1 MPTTYGNLI
10 SIGNYAI
17 YPYVSTGVIPKAKFC
32 VLQLRSFENTNPYW
46 NSFIWNTFL
55 HPMLTKL
62 KLIYP
67 YIKYTKIVITLRF
80 LNDSLAHDRLGWYVM
95 FQEFMKSSHPCFSEK
110 LRRAYQPISY
120 KCVPTLKTN
129 SPVTRKLWLINIEGW
144 KMVAILQTIFQ
155 NEFSSMQKV
164 CIFIQILRK
173 FVPKGLIGNDSAF
186 ICAISILSLLAPTK
200 ISNQLFPWWS
210 VINWYSGGNQS
221 PSHWHLVFDTSKL
234 DENNSR

>member
-46 NSFIWNTFL
+46 NIFIWNTFL
-55 HPMLTKL
+55 NPMLTKL

-67 YIKYTKIVITLRF
+67 YIKYTKTVITLRF

-144 KMVAILQTIFQ
+144 KWWPFCRRYFKMIFLQCKRFA
-155 NEFSSMQKV
+155 FL
-164 CIFIQILRK
+164 FK
-173 FVPKGLIGNDSAF
+173 FYAS
-186 ICAISILSLLAPTK
+186 
-200 ISNQLFPWWS
+200 LFPR
-210 VINWYSGGNQS
+210 V
-221 PSHWHLVFDTSKL
+221 
-234 DENNSR
+234 